1 MNTIVRLFMGEG
13 SFKEE
18 ALRLALEYS
27 SFYKGKIEIIPKV
40 PVRDLKDLS
49 IWYTPGVAAVS
60 EAIKKDKEL
69 SFDYTCKWNTIAII
83 TDGSRVLGLG
93 DIGPEASMPVME
105 GKALIYKYLG
115 GVDAIPLPINAYDP
129 DKMIEVIK
137 SLQPAFGGINL
148 EDIASPK
155 CFYIADRLR
164 EEMEIPIWHDDQ
176 QGTASVTLASLI
188 NSLKL
193 TGRKLRGT
201 KIVFF
206 GVGSANIANAQLI
219 IKAGA
224 DPGDFIMIDSKG
236 ILHPERED
244 IGELKIKNRWKY
256 ELAMKTNKERIVGDF
271 VKAFD
276 NADVLI
282 SASKPGPY
290 VIKKEWISRMNKEAI
305 VFTLANPIPEIW
317 PWEAK
322 DAGAYIVATGRSDFP
337 NQVNNSLIFPSMF
350 RGVLDVRAKAI
361 VDDMAIVAA
370 EELAKFAE
378 EKGLNRDYIIPNMTE
393 WEVYPRVACKVGEK
407 AIKLG
412 LARRKISTDEIYEKA
427 VEIIKRTRKLLS
439 SLLEAQV
446 IPLPPS

>member
-1 MNTIVRLFMGEG
+1 MN
-13 SFKEE
+13 EE
-18 ALRLALEYS
+18 RITEEVSRLALKYS
-27 SFYKGKIEIIPKV
+27 LFYRGKIEIIPKV
-40 PVRDLKDLS
+40 PIRDLNDLA

-60 EAIKKDKEL
+60 KAIENNKEL
-69 SFDYTCKWNTIAII
+69 SFDYTCRWNTIAII
-83 TDGSRVLGLG
+83 TDGSRVLGLR
-93 DIGPEASMPVME
+93 DIGPEASIPVME

-155 CFYIADRLR
+155 CFYIFDRLR

-176 QGTASVTLASLI
+176 QGTAGATLASLI

-206 GVGSANIANAQLI
+206 GVGAANIANARLI

-224 DPGDFIMIDSKG
+224 DPGDLILIDSKG
-236 ILHPERED
+236 IIYPERED
-244 IGELKIKNRWKY
+244 LDELKIKNRWKY
-256 ELAMKTNKERIVGDF
+256 ELAIKTNKERISGDF

-282 SASKPGPY
+282 SASKSGPG
-290 VIKKEWISRMNKEAI
+290 VVKKEWISRMNDKAI

-361 VDDMAIVAA
+361 VDDMVIVAA

-378 EKGLNRDYIIPNMTE
+378 EKGLNKDYIIPNMTE
-393 WEVYPRVACKVGEK
+393 WEVYPRVACKVG
-407 AIKLG
+407 
-412 LARRKISTDEIYEKA
+412 
-427 VEIIKRTRKLLS
+427 
-439 SLLEAQV
+439 
-446 IPLPPS
+446 

>member
-1 MNTIVRLFMGEG
+1 MN
-13 SFKEE
+13 EE
-18 ALRLALEYS
+18 KITEEVSKLALKYS
-27 SFYKGKIEIIPKV
+27 LFYGGKVEIIPKV
-40 PVRDLKDLS
+40 PIQCLDDFL

-60 EAIKKDKEL
+60 EAIKNNKEL
-69 SFDYTCKWNTIAII
+69 SFDYTCRWNTIAII

-148 EDIASPK
+148 EDIVSPK
-155 CFYIADRLR
+155 CFYIVDRLR
-164 EEMEIPIWHDDQ
+164 EEIEIPVWHDDQ
-176 QGTASVTLASLI
+176 QGTAGVTLASLI

-193 TGRKLRGT
+193 TGRKLHGT

-206 GVGSANIANAQLI
+206 GVGAANIASARLI

-224 DPGDFIMIDSKG
+224 DPGDLILIDSKG
-236 ILHPERED
+236 IIHPERED
-244 IGELKIKNRWKY
+244 LDELKIKNRWKY
-256 ELAMKTNKERIVGDF
+256 ELAIKTNKERISGDF
-271 VKAFD
+271 INAFD
-276 NADVLI
+276 SADVLI
-282 SASKPGPY
+282 SASKSGPG
-290 VIKKEWISRMNKEAI
+290 VIKKEWISRMNDKAI
-305 VFTLANPIPEIW
+305 VFALANPVPEIW

-361 VDDMAIVAA
+361 VDDMVIVAA

-378 EKGLNRDYIIPNMTE
+378 EKGLNKDYIIPNMTE

-407 AIKLG
+407 ATNLG
-412 LARRKISTDEIYEKA
+412 LARRKFSIDEIYKRSL
-427 VEIIKRTRKLLS
+427 EIIKRSREILS
-439 SLLEAQV
+439 ALIKANIISL
-446 IPLPPS
+446 PR

>member
-1 MNTIVRLFMGEG
+1 MSGE
-13 SFKEE
+13 SFTDE
-18 ALRLALEYS
+18 ASRLALKYS
-27 SFYKGKIEIIPKV
+27 LLYSGKVEIIPKV
-40 PVRDLKDLS
+40 PVRDLNDLS

-60 EAIKKDKEL
+60 EAIKKDREL
-69 SFDYTCKWNTIAII
+69 SFDYTCRWNTIAII

-115 GVDAIPLPINAYDP
+115 GVDAVPLPINAYEP

-176 QGTASVTLASLI
+176 QGTAGVTLASFI

-201 KIVFF
+201 KIVLF
-206 GVGSANIANAQLI
+206 GVGAANIANAKLI
-219 IKAGA
+219 IEAGA
-224 DPGDFIMIDSKG
+224 DPGDLILIDSKG
-236 ILHPERED
+236 ILHSGRED
-244 IGELKIKNRWKY
+244 MNGLKIKHRWKY
-256 ELAMKTNKERIVGDF
+256 ELAMKTNREGVSGDF

-276 NADVLI
+276 DADVLI
-282 SASKPGPY
+282 SASTPGPN
-290 VIKKEWISRMNKEAI
+290 VIKKEWIARMNEKAI
-305 VFTLANPIPEIW
+305 VFALANPTPEIW

-322 DAGAYIVATGRSDFP
+322 DAGAHIVATGRSDFP
-337 NQVNNSLIFPSMF
+337 NQVNNSLIFPSVF

-361 VDDMAIVAA
+361 VDDMIIAAA
-370 EELAKFAE
+370 EELANYAE
-378 EKGLNRDYIIPNMTE
+378 EKGLERDYIIPTMTD
-393 WEVYPRVACKVGEK
+393 WEVYPRVAARVGEK
-407 AIKLG
+407 GIELG
-412 LARRKISTDEIYEKA
+412 LARRRISKDEIYERAAK
-427 VEIIKRTRKLLS
+427 IIKRSRKLLS
-439 SLLEAQV
+439 SLIEAKV
-446 IPLPPS
+446 IPLQPS

>member
-1 MNTIVRLFMGEG
+1 MSEE
-13 SFKEE
+13 SFKDE
-18 ALRLALEYS
+18 ASRLALKYS
-27 SFYKGKIEIIPKV
+27 FFYGGKVEIIPKV
-40 PVRDLKDLS
+40 PVRDLNDLS

-60 EAIKKDKEL
+60 EAIKNDKEL
-69 SFDYTCKWNTIAII
+69 SFDCTCRWNTIAII

-93 DIGPEASMPVME
+93 DTGPEASMPVME

-115 GVDAIPLPINAYDP
+115 GVDAIPLPINVYEP

-155 CFYIADRLR
+155 CFYIADKLR

-176 QGTASVTLASLI
+176 QGTAGVTLASLI

-193 TGRKLRGT
+193 TGRKLHGT
-201 KIVFF
+201 KIVLF
-206 GVGSANIANAQLI
+206 GVGAANIANAKLI

-224 DPGDFIMIDSKG
+224 DPGDLILIDSKG
-236 ILHPERED
+236 ILHSGRED
-244 IGELKIKNRWKY
+244 IDELKIKHRWKY
-256 ELAMKTNKERIVGDF
+256 ELATKTNRERISEDF
-271 VKAFD
+271 IKAFD
-276 NADVLI
+276 GADVLI
-282 SASKPGPY
+282 SASKPGPDL
-290 VIKKEWISRMNKEAI
+290 IKKEWISRMNKKAI

-337 NQVNNSLIFPSMF
+337 NQVNNSLMFPSVF

-361 VDDMAIVAA
+361 ADDMVIAAA
-370 EELAKFAE
+370 EELAEFAE
-378 EKGLNRDYIIPNMTE
+378 EKGLNRDYIIPNMIE
-393 WEVYPRVACKVGEK
+393 WEVYPRVAAKVGEK

-412 LARRKISTDEIYEKA
+412 LARRRISMNEIYERA
-427 VEIIKRTRKLLS
+427 VEIIKRSRKLLS
-439 SLLEAQV
+439 SLIEAQV
-446 IPLPPS
+446 IPLPSRG